1 MQLFILYFREN
12 NPSSS
17 KLCVLI
23 IHKEIEHEIN
33 FVENFMGT

>member
-23 IHKEIEHEIN
+23 VHKEIELEIN
-33 FVENFMGT
+33 SVENFMGT